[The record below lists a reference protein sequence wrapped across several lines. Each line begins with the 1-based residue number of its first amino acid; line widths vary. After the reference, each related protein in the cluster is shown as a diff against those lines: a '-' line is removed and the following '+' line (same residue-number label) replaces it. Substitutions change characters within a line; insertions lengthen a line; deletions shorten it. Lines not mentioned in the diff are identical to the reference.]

1 MMENY
6 EKSGMVIPD
15 IEMDHVSNM
24 EETPM
29 NATFNKKAL
38 VLFAFLTVIFLLGPH
53 GDSRVSAIDRN
64 TYKNLKTFSEV
75 LDMVEK
81 NYVEP
86 VENNKLIQGAINGM
100 IKSLDPHSSFMT
112 PDMYKELEVETRG
125 SFGGLG
131 IEITILK
138 EVLTVVSPIEDT
150 PAYVAGIKAGD
161 QIIRIDGK
169 TTKDITITEAVKRLR
184 GPRDTKVTITIMREG
199 LTKPKD
205 YVITRSIIKIRSV
218 KTKVYDGQIGY
229 IRIAAFQERT
239 VDDVKKALQEIDA
252 KARPLKGLVIDMRN
266 NPGGLLNQSVEVSD
280 LFLKSGVIVSTRGR
294 SKDMESKAAAKNDGN
309 EPTCPI
315 VVLVNEGTASAA
327 EIVSGALQDNGRAL
341 ILGAKT
347 FGKGSVQTVI
357 PLEGGSALKLTTAKY
372 YTPNGRSIQAEGITP
387 DIVVKPIRP
396 ADEKESSKDLP
407 EDHLIRERDLKGHI
421 KSPKESEAKPEES
434 NKDKPEETLARDNQL
449 KNAIDILKSWDI
461 LKRNMKG

>member
-1 MMENY
+1 M
-6 EKSGMVIPD
+6 KTTLG
-15 IEMDHVSNM
+15 
-24 EETPM
+24 
-29 NATFNKKAL
+29 KRAL
-38 VLFAFLTVIFLLGPH
+38 LLLVFLTVLFLLGPH
-53 GDSRVSAIDRN
+53 GDSRVSAIDRS

-86 VENNKLIQGAINGM
+86 VDNNKLIQGAINGM

-138 EVLTVVSPIEDT
+138 DVLTVVSPIEDT
-150 PAYVAGIKAGD
+150 PAYIAGIKAGD
-161 QIIRIDGK
+161 QIVRIDGK
-169 TTKDITITEAVKRLR
+169 TTKDITITEAVKKLR

-218 KTKVYDGQIGY
+218 KTRIYDGQIGY
-229 IRIAAFQERT
+229 IRIASFQERT
-239 VDDVKKALQEIDA
+239 VEDVKKALQEIDT

-266 NPGGLLNQSVEVSD
+266 NPGGLLTQSVEVSD

-294 SKDMESKAAAKNDGN
+294 SKEMESKSTAKNDGN
-309 EPTCPI
+309 EPSCPI
-315 VVLVNEGTASAA
+315 VVIVNEGTASAA

-341 ILGAKT
+341 ILGAQT

-396 ADEKESSKDLP
+396 LEEKEGAKDP
-407 EDHLIRERDLKGHI
+407 AEDHLLRERDLKGHI
-421 KSPKESEAKPEES
+421 KSPKENDVKPEEA
-434 NKDKPEETLARDNQL
+434 NKDKGEETLARDNQL

-461 LKRNMKG
+461 LKRNTKG